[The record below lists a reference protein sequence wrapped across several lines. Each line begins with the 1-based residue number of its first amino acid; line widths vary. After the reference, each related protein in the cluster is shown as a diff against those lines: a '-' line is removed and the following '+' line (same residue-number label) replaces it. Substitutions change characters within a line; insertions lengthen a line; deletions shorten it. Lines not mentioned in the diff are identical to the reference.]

1 MLHEGDS
8 SITMKRISIVAL
20 TLIALTTLLAFSSTS
35 AARKHSPAKAIT
47 FAKDVAPIFFKHCA
61 QCHRPNEAAP
71 FSVLNYKD
79 VRPWAKSIKEKVVN
93 REMPPWH
100 ADPHFGAFE
109 NDARLS
115 QSDIDIVAAWVDGGA
130 KEGKVNDL
138 PPAPKFNDEWSIGK
152 PDLVLTM
159 TEESKLGAEA
169 TDDILH
175 FRLPVNFT
183 EDQWIQAA
191 ELRPSNKSIV
201 HHAVIFVE
209 PLQMYE
215 QAKTDASKRGIT
227 DLSKAPSL
235 FEGGGV
241 PAGMGKIPIIN
252 DACSKNIDMGF
263 YRFPI
268 LCSYLPGRGAD
279 EWPAGAAKFIPKGAN
294 LILQMHY
301 NKAAGKPEVDRSTVG
316 LKFAKTPVTK
326 EVKTLI
332 VINPIF
338 EIPANAGKVEI
349 NACHT
354 SSAEVQII
362 GYMPHMHLRGQTMKF
377 DAVFP
382 DGRKETLLQ
391 VGKYDF
397 NWQTFYKLKTP
408 LTLPKG
414 TKVITTANFD
424 NSTRNKRNPNPNA
437 VVKFGQQTKDEM
449 MVIYVDTMSERAKK

>member
-1 MLHEGDS
+1 MTRV
-8 SITMKRISIVAL
+8 IT
-20 TLIALTTLLAFSSTS
+20 IAILLCGLTTLTLFSV
-35 AARKHSPAKAIT
+35 AAKAKKTAAKPVT
-47 FAKDVAPIFFKHCA
+47 FTKDVAPIFFKNCA

-71 FSVLNYKD
+71 FSVLSYKD
-79 VRPWAKSIKEKVVN
+79 VRPWAKSIKEKVTN
-93 REMPPWH
+93 RTMPPWH
-100 ADPHFGAFE
+100 ADPHFGTFE

-115 QSDIDIVAAWVDGGA
+115 QTDIDTIVAWVDGGA
-130 KEGKVNDL
+130 KEGKAKDL
-138 PPAPKFNDEWSIGK
+138 PPLPTLRDGWSIGK
-152 PDLVLTM
+152 PDLMLTM
-159 TEESKLGAEA
+159 TEEYKLSEKAM
-169 TDDILH
+169 DDIMH

-191 ELRPSNKSIV
+191 ELHPGNKSVV

-209 PLQMYE
+209 PPQMYE
-215 QAKTDASKRGIT
+215 QAKAEASKRGIT

-279 EWPAGAAKFIPKGAN
+279 EWPVGAAKFVPKGSN

-301 NKAAGKPEVDRSTVG
+301 NKTAGAIATDRSSVG
-316 LKFAKTPVTK
+316 LKFAKVPVTK

-338 EIPANAGKVEI
+338 EIPAKAENVEI

-354 SSAEVQII
+354 SPRDVEII
-362 GYMPHMHLRGQTMKF
+362 GYMPHMHLRGQNMKF
-377 DAVFP
+377 EATYP
-382 DGRKETLLQ
+382 DGRKETLLN

-408 LTLPKG
+408 QLLPKG
-414 TKVITTANFD
+414 TKVRTTAFFD
-424 NSTRNKRNPNPNA
+424 NSARNKRNPDPNA

-449 MVIYVDTMSERAKK
+449 MVIYVDTMSERVKQ